1 MVLYY
6 IFYFPLSI
14 HNILVVIDKGNFILY
29 YTNNRGGN
37 TMKENLRKLR
47 EDLGLTQA
55 EMAEKLKV
63 SVTTISRL
71 ELGTRTITERMI
83 YQICKEFNVSQEWF
97 ETGKGNMYI
106 DLSLSAN
113 TEIAALM
120 GEVLAN
126 DDEFLKRV
134 FLTFAKLSDSERN
147 VVKKIIEQLHKK

>member
-1 MVLYY
+1 
-6 IFYFPLSI
+6 
-14 HNILVVIDKGNFILY
+14 
-29 YTNNRGGN
+29 
-37 TMKENLRKLR
+37 MKENLRKLR